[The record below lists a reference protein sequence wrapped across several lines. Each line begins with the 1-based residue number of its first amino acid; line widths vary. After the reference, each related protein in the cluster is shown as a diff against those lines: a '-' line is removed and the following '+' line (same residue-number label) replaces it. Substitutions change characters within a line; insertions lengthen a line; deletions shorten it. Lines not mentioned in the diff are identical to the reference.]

1 MIDVNV
7 LTSVETMTDIRTRSV
22 GDRRFTMFVL
32 GGFAALGLLLAAIG
46 IYGVL
51 AYSVARRTR
60 EIGVRMAL
68 GAARRRVVGMVL
80 RDSLA
85 PVVAGSAVGIVAAL
99 VATRLMR
106 SMLYG
111 VSPTDPTT
119 FAVVTAVLLGVA
131 LVASAVPALRAAR
144 VDPIVALREE

>member
-1 MIDVNV
+1 
-7 LTSVETMTDIRTRSV
+7 
-22 GDRRFTMFVL
+22 
-32 GGFAALGLLLAAIG
+32 
-46 IYGVL
+46 
-51 AYSVARRTR
+51 
-60 EIGVRMAL
+60 MAL
-68 GAARRRVVGMVL
+68 GAARQRVVRMVL

-85 PVVAGSAVGIVAAL
+85 PVVAGSAVGIATAL

-119 FAVVTAVLLGVA
+119 FAIVAAVLLGVA
-131 LVASAVPALRAAR
+131 LVASAVPAMRAAR

>member
-1 MIDVNV
+1 MNV
-7 LTSVETMTDIRTRSV
+7 GIICTAL
-22 GDRRFTMFVL
+22 
-32 GGFAALGLLLAAIG
+32 LGLLLAAIG

-68 GAARRRVVGMVL
+68 GAARRRVVRMVL

-85 PVVAGSAVGIVAAL
+85 PVVTGSAVGIVTAL

-106 SMLYG
+106 ALLYG
-111 VSPTDPTT
+111 VSPTDPAT
-119 FAVVTAVLLGVA
+119 FAVVTLVLLAVAVL
-131 LVASAVPALRAAR
+131 ASAVPAMRAAR